1 MTEKELADIII
12 KNAFY
17 YYNAQNTSFPS
28 LVIDKNDYNDFDIKK
43 VKTEL
48 NKQNFDI
55 IDGTLAPYPFSE
67 MEEDFKA
74 KKWFIYQPPKN
85 ENKK

>member
-28 LVIDKNDYNDFDIKK
+28 LVIDKNDYSDFNIDELKK
-43 VKTEL
+43 EL
-48 NKQNFDI
+48 NTQDFDI
-55 IDGTLAPYPFSE
+55 IDGTLAPEPFAQ

-85 ENKK
+85 KK

>member
-1 MTEKELADIII
+1 MTEKELADIIV

-28 LVIDKNDYNDFDIKK
+28 LVIDKNDYSDFNIDKLKK
-43 VKTEL
+43 EL
-48 NKQNFDI
+48 NTQDFDI
-55 IDGTLAPYPFSE
+55 IDGTLAPEPFAQ

-74 KKWFIYQPPKN
+74 KKWFIYQPPKD
-85 ENKK
+85 KK